1 MGDHD
6 QLSVREGLINYMNII
21 DVLKE
26 ASQKNASDIFII
38 AGRPLGFKIN
48 SQILNFSE
56 QSLMPSQTQE
66 LIFAIYRLASN
77 RDTSKLLSS
86 GDDDFSFA
94 IAGVARFR
102 ASIYKQRGS
111 LAAVIR
117 VISFDLPDPEKMRIP
132 EQVMAISEK
141 TKGLVLITG
150 PSGSGKSVT
159 LACLIDRINSTRNAH
174 IITLEEPIEF
184 LHPHKKS
191 IVSQREISLDT
202 ESYLTALRASLR
214 QTPDVILL
222 GELRDPE
229 TINIAM
235 TAAETGHLVI
245 STLHTLG
252 AANTIDRI
260 VDVFPSQKQPQI
272 RLQLSMVLQAVISQ
286 QLLIAEDS
294 SLVPAFELMKATPA
308 VRTMIRD
315 AKTHQIESTIYSGS
329 KDGMISMETS
339 LLELY
344 KSGTIDKHT
353 AIAHSFS
360 PEAFARKL

>member
-1 MGDHD
+1 
-6 QLSVREGLINYMNII
+6 MNIT
-21 DVLKE
+21 DVLKD
-26 ASQKNASDIFII
+26 ASEKNASDIFII

-48 SQILNFSE
+48 SRIVNYSDQM
-56 QSLMPSQTQE
+56 LMPKQTKE
-66 LIFAIYRLASN
+66 LIFEIYGLAGG
-77 RDTSKLLSS
+77 RETEKLLRS

-94 IAGVARFR
+94 IAGIARFR

-117 VISFDLPDPEKMRIP
+117 VISFDLPDPDKMHIP
-132 EQVMAISEK
+132 SQVMDTAK
-141 TKGLVLITG
+141 YTKGLVLITG

-159 LACLIDRINSTRNAH
+159 LACLIDRINSTRNSH

-184 LHPHKKS
+184 LHPHKMS

-229 TINIAM
+229 TINVAM

-260 VDVFPSQKQPQI
+260 VDNFPSQKQPQI

-286 QLLIAEDS
+286 QLLVAEDS
-294 SLVPAFELMKATPA
+294 SLIPAFELMKATPA

-315 AKTHQIESTIYSGS
+315 AKTHQIESAIHSGA
-329 KDGMISMETS
+329 KDGMISMDSS
-339 LLELY
+339 LIELY
-344 KSGTIDKHT
+344 QSGMIDKHT
-353 AIAHSFS
+353 AAAHSFS
-360 PEAFARKL
+360 PDAFARKL

>member
-1 MGDHD
+1 MD
-6 QLSVREGLINYMNII
+6 IT
-21 DVLKE
+21 DVLKD
-26 ASQKNASDIFII
+26 ASKKNASDIFII

-48 SQILNFSE
+48 SRIVDYSDQV
-56 QSLMPSQTQE
+56 LMPKETQE
-66 LIFAIYRLASN
+66 LIFAIYGLAGS
-77 RDTSKLLSS
+77 RQTEKLLRS

-117 VISFDLPDPEKMRIP
+117 VISFELPQPDHMHIP
-132 EQVMAISEK
+132 PQVMEAAEY

-229 TINIAM
+229 TINVAM

-260 VDVFPSQKQPQI
+260 VDNFPSQKQPQI

-286 QLLIAEDS
+286 QLLIAEDN
-294 SLVPAFELMKATPA
+294 SLIPAFELMKATPA

-315 AKTHQIESTIYSGS
+315 AKTHQIESAIHSGA
-329 KDGMISMETS
+329 KDGMISMDSS

-344 KSGTIDKHT
+344 KAGRIDKHT
-353 AIAHSFS
+353 ATAHSFS
-360 PEAFARKL
+360 PDAFSRKL

>member
-1 MGDHD
+1 M
-6 QLSVREGLINYMNII
+6 MNIT
-21 DVLKE
+21 DVLKD
-26 ASQKNASDIFII
+26 AAARKVSDIFII

-48 SQILNFSE
+48 NKIENYSE
-56 QSLMPSQTQE
+56 ETLMPKETEE
-66 LIFAIYRLASN
+66 LISGIYQIAQERDMASIL
-77 RDTSKLLSS
+77 KY

-94 IAGVARFR
+94 IAKAARFR
-102 ASIYKQRGS
+102 ASVYKQRGS

-117 VISFDLPDPEKMRIP
+117 VISFTLPNPQEMHIP
-132 EQVMAISEK
+132 EQVMEVAEEQ
-141 TKGLVLITG
+141 KGLILITG

-159 LACLIDRINSTRNAH
+159 LACLIDQINSSRSGH

-184 LHPHKKS
+184 LHPHKKC

-202 ESYLTALRASLR
+202 NSYLTALRASLR

-229 TINIAM
+229 TIDVAM

-260 VDVFPSQKQPQI
+260 VDSFPAQKQPQI
-272 RLQLSMVLQAVISQ
+272 RLQLSMVLKAVVSQ
-286 QLLIAEDS
+286 QLLVRQDG
-294 SLVPAFELMKATPA
+294 SLHPAFELMKATPA
-308 VRTMIRD
+308 IRNMIRD
-315 AKTHQIESTIYSGS
+315 AKTHQIESAIQAGA
-329 KDGMISMETS
+329 KEGMISMDTS
-339 LLELY
+339 LLDLY
-344 KSGTIDKHT
+344 KSEIIDKHT

-360 PEAFARKL
+360 PDAFARKL

>member
-1 MGDHD
+1 MD
-6 QLSVREGLINYMNII
+6 II
-21 DVLKE
+21 DVLKD
-26 ASQKNASDIFII
+26 ASKQNASDIFII
-38 AGRPLGFKIN
+38 AGRPLGLKI
-48 SQILNFSE
+48 SSRIVDYSDE
-56 QSLMPSQTQE
+56 ILMPKETQD
-66 LIFAIYRLASN
+66 LIFAIYQLAGG
-77 RDTSKLLSS
+77 RQTDKLMTC

-94 IAGVARFR
+94 IAKVARFR
-102 ASIYKQRGS
+102 ASVYKQRGS

-117 VISFDLPDPEKMRIP
+117 VISFELPDPDRMHIP
-132 EQVMAISEK
+132 QQIMDIADH

-159 LACLIDRINSTRNAH
+159 LACLIDKINSTRNSH

-260 VDVFPSQKQPQI
+260 VDNFPSQKQPQI

-286 QLLIAEDS
+286 QLLVAEDA
-294 SLVPAFELMKATPA
+294 SLIPAFELMKATPA
-308 VRTMIRD
+308 IRTMIRD
-315 AKTHQIESTIYSGS
+315 AKTHQIEAAIHSGA
-329 KDGMISMETS
+329 KDGMISMDSS
-339 LLELY
+339 LLKLY
-344 KSGTIDKHT
+344 EAGVIDKHT
-353 AIAHSFS
+353 ATAHSFS
-360 PEAFARKL
+360 PDAFARKL

>member
-1 MGDHD
+1 
-6 QLSVREGLINYMNII
+6 MNIT
-21 DVLKE
+21 DVLKD
-26 ASQKNASDIFII
+26 ASEKNASDIFII

-48 SQILNFSE
+48 SRIVNYSDQM
-56 QSLMPSQTQE
+56 LMPKQTKE
-66 LIFAIYRLASN
+66 LIFEIYGLAGG
-77 RDTSKLLSS
+77 RETEKLLRS

-117 VISFDLPDPEKMRIP
+117 VISFDLPNPDKMHIP
-132 EQVMAISEK
+132 SQVMDTAK
-141 TKGLVLITG
+141 YTKGLVLITG

-159 LACLIDRINSTRNAH
+159 LACLIDRINSTRNSH

-229 TINIAM
+229 TINVAM

-260 VDVFPSQKQPQI
+260 VDNFPSQKQPQI

-286 QLLIAEDS
+286 QLLVAEDS
-294 SLVPAFELMKATPA
+294 SLLPAFELMKATPA
-308 VRTMIRD
+308 IRTMIRD
-315 AKTHQIESTIYSGS
+315 AKTHQIESAIHSGA
-329 KDGMISMETS
+329 KDGMISMDSS
-339 LLELY
+339 LIELY
-344 KSGTIDKHT
+344 QSGMIDKHT
-353 AIAHSFS
+353 ATAHSFS
-360 PEAFARKL
+360 PDAFARKL

>member
-1 MGDHD
+1 
-6 QLSVREGLINYMNII
+6 MNITDI
-21 DVLKE
+21 LKE
-26 ASQKNASDIFII
+26 AAQKKVSDLFII
-38 AGRPLGFKIN
+38 AGRPLAFKIN
-48 SQILNFSE
+48 SQIVNYSE
-56 QSLMPSQTQE
+56 EILMPKETEE
-66 LIFAIYRLASN
+66 LISGIYQIAQE
-77 RDTSKLLSS
+77 RDMEPMLKS

-94 IAGVARFR
+94 IAKAARFR
-102 ASIYKQRGS
+102 ASVYKQRGS

-117 VISFDLPDPEKMRIP
+117 VISFHLPDPLEMHIP
-132 EQVMAISEK
+132 DPVMDTADE

-159 LACLIDRINSTRNAH
+159 LSCLIDRINSTRSGH

-184 LHPHKKS
+184 LHPHKKC

-202 ESYLTALRASLR
+202 GSYLTALRASLR

-229 TINIAM
+229 TIDVAM

-260 VDVFPSQKQPQI
+260 VDSFPAQKQTQI
-272 RLQLSMVLQAVISQ
+272 RLQLSMVLKAVISQ
-286 QLLIAEDS
+286 QLLVAKDKTMR
-294 SLVPAFELMKATPA
+294 PAFELMKVTPA

-315 AKTHQIESTIYSGS
+315 SKTHQIESAIHSGG
-329 KDGMISMETS
+329 KDGMISMDSS
-339 LLELY
+339 LIDLY
-344 KSGTIDKHT
+344 KTGVIDRHT
-353 AIAHSFS
+353 AISHSFS
-360 PEAFARKL
+360 PDGFSRKIQEV

>member
-1 MGDHD
+1 MEK
-6 QLSVREGLINYMNII
+6 VIEI
-21 DVLKE
+21 LKE
-26 ASQKNASDIFII
+26 ASDQRASDIFIV

-48 SQILNFSE
+48 NTIINFSE
-56 QSLMPSQTQE
+56 EVLMPAATERIIADIYALANNRNMDSV
-66 LIFAIYRLASN
+66 LAI
-77 RDTSKLLSS
+77 

-94 IAGVARFR
+94 IRGVSRFR
-102 ASIYKQRGS
+102 ASVYKQRGS

-117 VISFDLPDPEKMRIP
+117 VISFTLPNAQEMH
-132 EQVMAISEK
+132 ISDDIIQLADK
-141 TKGLVLITG
+141 TKGLILITG

-159 LACLIDRINSTRNAH
+159 LACLIDHINSTRSSH

-202 ESYLTALRASLR
+202 ETYLTALRASLR
-214 QTPDVILL
+214 QTPDVILI

-252 AANTIDRI
+252 ASNTIDRI
-260 VDVFPSQKQPQI
+260 IDVFPSQKQAQI
-272 RLQLSMVLQAVISQ
+272 RLQLSMVLQAVVSQ
-286 QLLIAEDS
+286 QLVTTTEQTLM
-294 SLVPAFELMKATPA
+294 PAFEIMLANPA
-308 VRTMIRD
+308 IRTMIRD
-315 AKTHQIESTIYSGS
+315 AKTHQIESTILSSSKEGMRSMDSSLIQLKQSGIIN
-329 KDGMISMETS
+329 KQ
-339 LLELY
+339 
-344 KSGTIDKHT
+344 T

-360 PEAFARKL
+360 PEAIARKL